1 MAAPIQQHQD
11 RIAAHLRRK
20 LGDDVSLA
28 DVVALAEITAQ
39 SLQGVFESMDSAV
52 HRELQGI
59 ADYIKAMKAEIGGL
73 HFNELKRTRIPAAGQ
88 ELDAIVKA
96 TETASN
102 TIMECAEAVLAGD
115 AGDPAA
121 FKAMVDEKMLVIFE
135 ACSFQDITGQ
145 RIAKVVDTLKHIEA
159 RVSRFTE
166 AMRTRDT
173 GRFVS
178 AEERASEERRQKL
191 ILHGPQLAG
200 RGEVSSVAAALRS
213 ARRESTSSWLTPSS
227 EGPLSRWASGRVS
240 PISLADSGLSDSTPQ
255 ISIIEFTRCS
265 R

>member
-39 SLQGVFESMDSAV
+39 SLQGVFESMDAAV

-115 AGDPAA
+115 TSDPAA

-159 RVSRFTE
+159 RVSRLT
-166 AMRTRDT
+166 D
-173 GRFVS
+173 GGFV
-178 AEERASEERRQKL
+178 AHDERAGAERKRKL

-200 RGEVSSVAAALRS
+200 GGMGQSEIDSLLSGTTAAK
-213 ARRESTSSWLTPSS
+213 
-227 EGPLSRWASGRVS
+227 
-240 PISLADSGLSDSTPQ
+240 
-255 ISIIEFTRCS
+255 
-265 R
+265 